1 MKFLDMLR
9 DSFRESLDRRS
20 LIIVMVVSTVFIL
33 ACASIGY
40 EQVDLDKALKDM
52 EGRLTQPVGTRW
64 GHDKI
69 NARFEISDIKTVGEE
84 PERHEFEGGKSFRVA
99 ASPLVE
105 FQKLVLFSRALEKV
119 PRDPHGRHEEW
130 PKTVAGV
137 SADFKT
143 VEKPP
148 GDSDMIWFVGAKLR
162 QHNYLRPKVEF
173 QGIEGDRVLFRVL
186 LKSTAAQSISSG
198 WKLSAGFGAM
208 TFELRDMSIGDVVFF
223 IQNTLA
229 GFIAGWMGILI
240 AIVATAAFVPNMVQK
255 GTVDLLVAR
264 PIPRWKI
271 YLYKYFGGLT
281 YVIIA
286 AGYLIVGSWFVIALR
301 SGIWSTGY
309 LMSWPLLVFF
319 FAALYS
325 VSALIGLL
333 TRSAV
338 ASILISAVVW
348 FVVSSIGSI
357 HQVIHLPIAD
367 IDQNHKLVKLIDG
380 VHAVLPRLKETD
392 HAILLMQLKANGI
405 TPDHLDHLMP
415 GSPYP
420 EVSWGSLFGV
430 TGAWM
435 AGLLALGCWRFSRR
449 DF

>member
-1 MKFLDMLR
+1 MQFLGMLR

-20 LIIVMVVSTVFIL
+20 LVIVLIISTVFIL
-33 ACASIGY
+33 ACASISY
-40 EQVDLDKALKDM
+40 EQVDLDSALKDM
-52 EGRLTQPVGTRW
+52 QGRLTQPVGARW

-69 NARFEISDIKTVGEE
+69 NARFDISDIKTMGEE
-84 PERHEFEGGKSFRVA
+84 PERHEFEGGKSFRVTA
-99 ASPLVE
+99 TPLVE

-119 PRDPHGRHEEW
+119 PRDPHGRFQEW
-130 PKTVAGV
+130 PKTVPGV
-137 SADFKT
+137 SADLSK
-143 VEKPP
+143 VETPP
-148 GDSDMIWFVGAKLR
+148 GESDMTWFIGAKLR
-162 QHNYLRPKVEF
+162 QYNYQRPKVEF
-173 QGIEGDRVLFRVL
+173 QGLEGDKAQFRVL
-186 LKSTAAQSISSG
+186 LKPSAAQFISSG

-208 TFELRDMSIGDVVFF
+208 NFELRDMSIGDVVFY

-229 GFIAGWMGILI
+229 GFIAGWIGLLI

-264 PIPRWKI
+264 PIPRWRI
-271 YLYKYFGGLT
+271 YLYKYLGGLT

-286 AGYLIVGSWFVIALR
+286 AGYLIVGSWLVIALR

-325 VSALIGLL
+325 VSSLIGLL
-333 TRSAV
+333 TRSTV
-338 ASILISAVVW
+338 AAILISAVVW
-348 FVVSSIGSI
+348 FVVSSVGSV

-367 IDQNHKLVKLIDG
+367 IDPTHWMVKLVDF
-380 VHAVLPRLKETD
+380 VHAILPRLKEVD

-405 TPDHLDHLMP
+405 TPEHLEHLMP

-420 EVSWGSLFGV
+420 EVAWASLFGV
-430 TGAWM
+430 TGVWM
-435 AGLLALGCWRFSRR
+435 AGLLALGCWRFTKR